1 MMINQWIYSRGPRF
15 SAMTSPARVLYHIGL
30 SCSAKHFI
38 SSGLGLPDF
47 CRHES
52 WLGNDMD
59 WRGFFNVFFNTVI
72 GLCWSENWVFL
83 PNVWPFY
90 GEKEFIIKFGS
101 TYHISRHTN
110 LEVGPCR
117 AVNWLGQPTFAI
129 SNHIKPSISGK
140 KKVDQWGWRVWPTHA
155 VIGLIGTWKKSILTW
170 DGSTKSFPRGPSL
183 EPDVFEFSFG
193 VWWFCYFEAM
203 VIQNPFFSPP
213 NESWASRCI
222 RRENDQCLMI
232 LVFCTGCVTN

>member
-1 MMINQWIYSRGPRF
+1 MAGEWHGL
-15 SAMTSPARVLYHIGL
+15 TRV
-30 SCSAKHFI
+30 
-38 SSGLGLPDF
+38 
-47 CRHES
+47 
-52 WLGNDMD
+52 
-59 WRGFFNVFFNTVI
+59 FNVFFNTVI

-140 KKVDQWGWRVWPTHA
+140 KSGSMGMTCLTHA
-155 VIGLIGTWKKSILTW
+155 CRHWTHWDVKKIHSDLRWQHKIIPPWTLSWTWCFWVFIWSLMILLLWSNGDSKSVFFLHPTNHGL
-170 DGSTKSFPRGPSL
+170 RGAS
-183 EPDVFEFSFG
+183 EEKMIS
-193 VWWFCYFEAM
+193 VWWFW
-203 VIQNPFFSPP
+203 FS
-213 NESWASRCI
+213 A
-222 RRENDQCLMI
+222 LG
-232 LVFCTGCVTN
+232 V

>member
-140 KKVDQWGWRVWPTHA
+140 KKWINGDDVFD
-155 VIGLIGTWKKSILTW
+155 
-170 DGSTKSFPRGPSL
+170 PRMPSL
-183 EPDVFEFSFG
+183 DSLGREKNPFWLEMAAQNHSPVDPLLNLMFLSFHLEFDDFVTLKQWWFKIRFFLHPTNHGLRGASEEKMIS
-193 VWWFCYFEAM
+193 VWWFW
-203 VIQNPFFSPP
+203 FS
-213 NESWASRCI
+213 A
-222 RRENDQCLMI
+222 LG
-232 LVFCTGCVTN
+232 V